1 MLVYFG
7 WAMKTNELLVCS
19 VGSECGVLLLCGL
32 MCCGYIYNLYRNGVS
47 VEIPI
52 VPLPSIQY

>member
-1 MLVYFG
+1 MFWGNLMLVYFG

-32 MCCGYIYNLYRNGVS
+32 MCCGYIYNL
-47 VEIPI
+47 
-52 VPLPSIQY
+52 